1 MWGNSEWCKVRNEF
15 FSCNK
20 MKLSIQKILNK
31 KKQKSYLRSFVS
43 HTHEFQIHYQGYFD
57 KYCCLFHFIKYF
69 KERNFVG
76 LRMDINDALTS
87 FSICGG
93 YSQQTPLL
101 LPFVVI
107 VVCLFRSND
116 DVIVFKTRFL
126 VISETSWV
134 RRVNLFIKLLKL

>member
-1 MWGNSEWCKVRNEF
+1 MWGNSEWCKVRNEL

-20 MKLSIQKILNK
+20 KRLSIQKILNK

-87 FSICGG
+87 LWRVFTTNTVTTAIRCYCCLSI
-93 YSQQTPLL
+93 
-101 LPFVVI
+101 
-107 VVCLFRSND
+107 
-116 DVIVFKTRFL
+116 
-126 VISETSWV
+126 
-134 RRVNLFIKLLKL
+134 